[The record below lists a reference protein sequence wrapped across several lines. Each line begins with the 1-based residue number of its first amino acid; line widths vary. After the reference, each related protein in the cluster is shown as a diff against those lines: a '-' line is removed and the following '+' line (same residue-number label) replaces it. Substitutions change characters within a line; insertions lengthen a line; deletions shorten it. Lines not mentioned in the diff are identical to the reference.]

1 MFSSNTKVW
10 DMFTNIEKM
19 YETFIKTKSHRT
31 YSCPIMRS
39 WKSQFWN
46 QKIVNTFNIFIT

>member
-19 YETFIKTKSHRT
+19 YEKFIKTKSHRT
-31 YSCPIMRS
+31 YRCPIMRS